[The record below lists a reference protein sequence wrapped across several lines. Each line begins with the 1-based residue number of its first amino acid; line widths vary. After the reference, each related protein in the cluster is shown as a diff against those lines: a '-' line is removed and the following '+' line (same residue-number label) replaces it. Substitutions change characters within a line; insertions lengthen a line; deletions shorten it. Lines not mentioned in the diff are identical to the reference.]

1 MDANPLFGKWRMVSY
16 ADNKQIPFDVT
27 IELKNEKDSSS
38 RYIITGKSPLNF
50 YFSTFDID
58 DTKNSITVYD
68 IQSTKIG
75 GSTSSVSFEKEY
87 YELLT
92 KIKSYEISNNGET
105 LKLILPVIENQHI
118 TYKLIQ

>member
-1 MDANPLFGKWRMVSY
+1 MDINPLFGKWQMVSY
-16 ADNKQIPFDVT
+16 ADNKQILLNVT
-27 IELKNEKDSSS
+27 IELKSERDSSGH
-38 RYIITGKSPLNF
+38 YMITGKSPLNF

-58 DTKNSITVYD
+58 DTNNLITVYD
-68 IQSTKIG
+68 VQSTKIG
-75 GSTSSVSFEKEY
+75 GGALSVSFEKNY

-92 KIKSYEISNNGET
+92 KIKSYEVSNSGKT

>member
-16 ADNKQIPFDVT
+16 ADNKQVPFDVT
-27 IELKNEKDSSS
+27 IELKNERDSSG
-38 RYIITGKSPLNF
+38 RYIMTGKSPLNF

-58 DTKNSITVYD
+58 DAKSAITVYD
-68 IQSTKIG
+68 IQSTKIDG
-75 GSTSSVSFEKEY
+75 NAPSVLFEKGY

-92 KIKSYEISNNGET
+92 KVKNYEISNNGET